1 MSRTPDFNTPVE
13 DMTTERLFDN
23 LQALLSA
30 SIEASDLQELMT
42 LHTSLGGARYTPTET
57 CDGCGGE
64 IIPADVDELNFEP
77 ENGLCAKELPECLLY
92 DVVFMCLDSGIPSI
106 VCITDDEEEMKQVWI
121 KHLEG
126 DISRPLCDE
135 QECTIEEGFDKGYFV
150 NHKTE
155 YRILYHLRGEY

>member
-1 MSRTPDFNTPVE
+1 MSRTPDFTTPVE
-13 DMTTERLFDN
+13 DMTQQQVIDN
-23 LQALLSA
+23 LEALLSA
-30 SIEASDLQELMT
+30 SIEACDLHELME
-42 LHTSLGGARYTPTET
+42 LHTALGGARYTPTET

-77 ENGLCAKELPECLLY
+77 ENGLCAKELDECY
-92 DVVFMCLDSGIPSI
+92 SWNIVFMCLDSGIPSI
-106 VCITDDEEEMKQVWI
+106 VHMTTDEEEMKQVWI

-135 QECTIEEGFDKGYFV
+135 QEWTVEEGFDKGYFV

-155 YRILYHLRGEY
+155 YRLLYHRGDA